1 MTVTHYSVCIE
12 CVGLRKAYKLES
24 VLIFVHFFVNFVIS
38 ASPDLPGNA
47 IKIIAQFIHVL

>member
-1 MTVTHYSVCIE
+1 VTHYSVCIE